1 MSVAESKAAGNKQT
15 ALSPKKQA
23 DREKNKQIL
32 AIVNQIFR
40 ANSIEPI
47 SNLSQE
53 FADG

>member
-1 MSVAESKAAGNKQT
+1 MSVASSTAGKKP
-15 ALSPKKQA
+15 AVSPKKQA
-23 DREKNKQIL
+23 DRDKNKQIL
-32 AIVNQIFR
+32 SIVNQIFR